1 MMKRIFLGIAAL
13 AVLSQVAWAAD
24 GAAVYEKKCKTCH
37 SIGGVGGPMAKN
49 GGALD
54 AAGAKGEA
62 YLKEYI
68 KDPKSKKADSKMPKA
83 TLSDEDLGAVVSYLV
98 SLKK

>member
-1 MMKRIFLGIAAL
+1 MKKILLGIAAL

-24 GAAVYEKKCKTCH
+24 GAGVYEKKCKMCH

-54 AAGAKGEA
+54 ATGAKGEA

-68 KDPKSKKADSKMPKA
+68 KDPKSKKPESKMPKA
-83 TLSDEDLGAVVSYLV
+83 NLSDEDLGAVVSYLV
-98 SLKK
+98 GLKK